1 MPELLP
7 EESRIDV
14 HEVKRELEAGDT
26 IVVDVRRPEAY
37 AARHILGA
45 RSIGLKALLDGAH
58 GLPRDQKIV
67 LYCT

>member
-1 MPELLP
+1 MLEPLP

-14 HEVKRELEAGDT
+14 DEVKRELEAGDA

-37 AARHILGA
+37 AARHIPGA

-58 GLPRDQKIV
+58 GLSRDQKIV